1 MMGNAMAHRWR
12 RARKRGVSPIIATI
26 LLVAI
31 TVVLAAVL
39 YVLVSGLTH
48 TSVSTPYS
56 LGMATPSTSNPS
68 ANAYWEVITLSPT
81 GGVTTAMFGL
91 SVAKLSGVTIAA
103 STPPATCKATAQI
116 TSANCGAPA
125 AAGWYIALAYQSN
138 STIISMYTTAWSAAT
153 VALSS
158 AMELLLV
165 SYTSYAATGDL
176 LNAVSTGSS
185 SVSGS
190 IAL

>member
-1 MMGNAMAHRWR
+1 MGNGKTNRWR
-12 RARKRGVSPIIATI
+12 RKTKRGVSPIIATI

-56 LGMATPSTSNPS
+56 VGMSTPSTSNPGT
-68 ANAYWEVITLSPT
+68 NTYWEIIPLSPT

-91 SVAKLSGVTIAA
+91 TVQKLSGVSIAA
-103 STPPATCKATAQI
+103 STPPATCKATNPI
-116 TSANCGAPA
+116 TTTNCGAPA

-165 SYTSYAATGDL
+165 SYTSYAATGDS
-176 LNAVSTGSS
+176 LNVVSSGSS

-190 IAL
+190 VSL